1 MSKFAKTALVV
12 VAIVVLL
19 VVDGIITS
27 QNGMGIPAL
36 LKYILLFGLLG
47 AIPFVRAS
55 GDSAK
60 KD

>member
-12 VAIVVLL
+12 AAIVVLL

-36 LKYILLFGLLG
+36 LKYLLLFGLLG
-47 AIPFVRAS
+47 TIPFVRDGGNS
-55 GDSAK
+55 KK